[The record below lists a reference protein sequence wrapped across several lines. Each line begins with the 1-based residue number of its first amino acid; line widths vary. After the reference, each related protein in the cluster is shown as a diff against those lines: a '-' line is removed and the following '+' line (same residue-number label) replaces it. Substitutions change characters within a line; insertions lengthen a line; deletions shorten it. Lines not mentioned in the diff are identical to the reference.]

1 MGRGR
6 PSLGHAHRSNNPS
19 NGCLG
24 MGPSEP
30 PIAATGA
37 DGITRTA
44 QLCGAPAAPQ
54 EGDDSC
60 GDTWSSKRASG
71 ASSHLP
77 TIRWS
82 KVARVGSA
90 WGDDFIDPDPD
101 LGFAAK
107 GADRD
112 RQCDGSGTAQGPGR
126 SMPVPNENQAERDY
140 DE

>member
-6 PSLGHAHRSNNPS
+6 SSLGHAHRSNNPS

-71 ASSHLP
+71 ASSHSP

-90 WGDDFIDPDPD
+90 RGDDFIDPD

>member
-1 MGRGR
+1 
-6 PSLGHAHRSNNPS
+6 
-19 NGCLG
+19 

-30 PIAATGA
+30 PVTATGA

-60 GDTWSSKRASG
+60 GDTWRSKRASG
-71 ASSHLP
+71 ASSHSP
-77 TIRWS
+77 TIRRS
-82 KVARVGSA
+82 MVARVGPA
-90 WGDDFIDPDPD
+90 WGDNLIDPE

-126 SMPVPNENQAERDY
+126 SMPVPGENQAERDH